1 MPLGSNG
8 SQTRWNGY
16 MVFCTYTRKKIQRE
30 NPNLPAKDI
39 TSMLGRKWATSTDL
53 EKEKWREEAEK
64 LNQLERE
71 KSNATVSSF

>member
-1 MPLGSNG
+1 
-8 SQTRWNGY
+8 

-39 TSMLGRKWATSTDL
+39 TAMLGRKWATSTDI

-64 LNQLERE
+64 LN
-71 KSNATVSSF
+71 